1 MNKYLF
7 ILGFAGMALFSAC
20 STSDDLTAEEPHVT
34 PPVEDPKE
42 ISLIA
47 EARQDS
53 EVPITLGVGQSR
65 GLTRAPI
72 GGEGDPASP
81 VSFSTEPGKSLGVF
95 CLATGYQS
103 SYVDNPPIV
112 NNWTDDDDTGVIVRM
127 KNVAAT
133 VTGGEI
139 SFNDHDYYYP
149 IGNWMKYNFYAYYPR
164 QEETVTIDG
173 DDKKTISFSNN
184 QVLEKYYEIDGSQDI
199 IWGMAD
205 PSQAEPVTSSATDA
219 APYCAKYVRL
229 KKAESAPE
237 DDYLPKLTF
246 EHKLVQFRFFV
257 KAADAAALAVIGP
270 YNSETGKGMNMK
282 VTDMFINNAIYR
294 LSLVVANKNPVTP
307 ETPDKNGKLS
317 MMSTLK
323 TKKLG
328 IKLHDKLNP
337 DHDRFDQDGDGILEP
352 EHQLAITK
360 DAVDVSNVDEN
371 KIPTDAGYVGYIM
384 LAPPTVSNDENF
396 NYSLIV
402 KLQYDAGSDTDT
414 NSVAVS
420 LIPPS
425 DSEGFLAGKIYNIIV
440 NVQSPERIFAKAVL
454 NPWAPG
460 GTYNY

>member
-1 MNKYLF
+1 M
-7 ILGFAGMALFSAC
+7 
-20 STSDDLTAEEPHVT
+20 
-34 PPVEDPKE
+34 
-42 ISLIA
+42 
-47 EARQDS
+47 
-53 EVPITLGVGQSR
+53 
-65 GLTRAPI
+65 
-72 GGEGDPASP
+72 
-81 VSFSTEPGKSLGVF
+81 
-95 CLATGYQS
+95 
-103 SYVDNPPIV
+103 
-112 NNWTDDDDTGVIVRM
+112 
-127 KNVAAT
+127 
-133 VTGGEI
+133 
-139 SFNDHDYYYP
+139 
-149 IGNWMKYNFYAYYPR
+149 
-164 QEETVTIDG
+164 
-173 DDKKTISFSNN
+173 
-184 QVLEKYYEIDGSQDI
+184 
-199 IWGMAD
+199 
-205 PSQAEPVTSSATDA
+205 
-219 APYCAKYVRL
+219 
-229 KKAESAPE
+229 
-237 DDYLPKLTF
+237 PKLTF

-420 LIPPS
+420 LDPPVVPGTGT
-425 DSEGFLAGKIYNIIV
+425 DPETNPERRDFEPGKIYNIIV
-440 NVQSPERIFAKAVL
+440 NVQSPEKITAKAVL
-454 NPWAPG
+454 DEWV
-460 GTYNY
+460 TYDDGEGHNYIEY